1 MSLKL
6 LILEKSHNRKAFDC
20 GKELLNNYLKQQ
32 AKQDVK
38 KKLSVC
44 FVLIDKSND
53 VKGYYTLSNS
63 SIPQI
68 DIPKE
73 FSRRIPNSYSNIPVT
88 LLGRLAIDKSIFRQ
102 GYGEYLLMDALKES
116 YIVSKNVIG
125 SIAVIV
131 DPIDDEAISF
141 YKKYDFIL
149 LPNSGK
155 MFLPMNIISKL
166 FPNI

>member
-1 MSLKL
+1 MNLKL
-6 LILEKSHNRKAFDC
+6 SILNRSHNRKEFDC
-20 GKELLNNYLKQQ
+20 GKKLLNNYVKEQVS
-32 AKQDVK
+32 QDVK

-44 FVLIDKSND
+44 FVLADESNI

-63 SIPQI
+63 SIPQS
-68 DIPKE
+68 DIPKR
-73 FSRRIPNSYSNIPVT
+73 FSKKIPNSYTDIPVT

-102 GYGEYLLMDALKES
+102 GQGEYLLMDALKES
-116 YIVSKNVIG
+116 YKVSKNVLG
-125 SIAVIV
+125 SIAVVV

-141 YKKYDFIL
+141 YKKYDFIM

-155 MFLPMNIISKL
+155 MFLSMNTISKL

>member
-1 MSLKL
+1 MSFELLLLKN
-6 LILEKSHNRKAFDC
+6 SHNRKEFDC
-20 GKELLNNYLKQQ
+20 GKELLNNYIKQQ

-68 DIPKE
+68 DIPE
-73 FSRRIPNSYSNIPVT
+73 EISRKLPDSYSNIPVT
-88 LLGRLAIDKSIFRQ
+88 LLGRLAIDKSIFMQ
-102 GYGEYLLMDALKES
+102 GQGEYLLMDALKES

-131 DPIDDEAISF
+131 DPLDDEAISF
-141 YKKYDFIL
+141 YEKYDFIL

-155 MFLPMNIISKL
+155 MFLSMKIISKL

>member
-6 LILEKSHNRKAFDC
+6 SILEKSHNRKGFDC
-20 GKELLNNYLKQQ
+20 GKELLNNYIRQQ
-32 AKQDVK
+32 ASQDVK

-44 FVLIDKSND
+44 FVLIDESND

-63 SIPQI
+63 SIPQV

-73 FSRRIPNSYSNIPVT
+73 FSRRLPNSYSNIPVT
-88 LLGRLAIDKSIFRQ
+88 LLGRLAVDKSVFGQ
-102 GYGEYLLMDALKES
+102 GQGEYLLMDALKES
-116 YIVSKNVIG
+116 YSVSKKVIG

-131 DPIDDEAISF
+131 DPIDAEAISF
-141 YKKYDFIL
+141 YKNYDFIL

-155 MFLPMNIISKL
+155 MFLSMNTISKL
-166 FPNI
+166 FPDI

>member
-1 MSLKL
+1 MNLEL
-6 LILEKSHNRKAFDC
+6 YILDKHHNRNEFDC
-20 GKELLNNYLKQQ
+20 GKELLNRYIKQQ
-32 AKQDVK
+32 ASQDIR

-44 FVLIDKSND
+44 FVLVDKSKN

-63 SIPQI
+63 SIPQA
-68 DIPKE
+68 DILEK
-73 FSRRIPNSYSNIPVT
+73 FSKKLPNSYVNIPVT
-88 LLGRLAIDKSIFRQ
+88 LLGRLAIDKSVARQ
-102 GYGEYLLMDALKES
+102 GFGEYLLMDALKES
-116 YIVSKNVIG
+116 YLVSKKSIG

-141 YKKYDFIL
+141 YRSYDFIL

-155 MFLPMNIISKL
+155 MFLLMNTISKL

>member
-1 MSLKL
+1 MKFKL
-6 LILEKSHNRKAFDC
+6 ELLEKFHNRERFDC
-20 GKELLNNYLKQQ
+20 GKELLNNYIKRQ

-68 DIPKE
+68 DIPEE
-73 FSRRIPNSYSNIPVT
+73 FSRKLPDSYSNIPVT

-102 GYGEYLLMDALKES
+102 GQGEYLLMDALKES
-116 YIVSKNVIG
+116 YIVSKKVMG

-141 YKKYDFIL
+141 YRKYDFIL

-155 MFLPMNIISKL
+155 MFLSMNIISKL
-166 FPNI
+166 FSNI

>member
-6 LILEKSHNRKAFDC
+6 SILEKSHNRKGFDC
-20 GKELLNNYLKQQ
+20 GKELLNSYIKQQ
-32 AKQDVK
+32 ASQDVK

-44 FVLIDKSND
+44 FVLIDESND

-73 FSRRIPNSYSNIPVT
+73 FSRRLPGSYSNIPVT
-88 LLGRLAIDKSIFRQ
+88 LLGRLAIDKSIIGQ
-102 GYGEYLLMDALKES
+102 GQGEYLLMDALKES
-116 YIVSKNVIG
+116 YRVSKKVIG

-131 DPIDDEAISF
+131 DPIDAEAISF
-141 YKKYDFIL
+141 YEKYDFRL

-155 MFLPMNIISKL
+155 MFLSMNTISKL
-166 FPNI
+166 FPDT

>member
-1 MSLKL
+1 MSFKL
-6 LILEKSHNRKAFDC
+6 LILEKSHNRNAFDC
-20 GKELLNNYLKQQ
+20 GKELLNNYIKQQ

-68 DIPKE
+68 DIPEE
-73 FSRRIPNSYSNIPVT
+73 FSRKLPNSYSNIPVT

-102 GYGEYLLMDALKES
+102 GQGEYLLMDALKES

-149 LPNSGK
+149 LPDSGK
-155 MFLPMNIISKL
+155 MFLSMNIISKL
-166 FPNI
+166 FPKI

>member
-1 MSLKL
+1 MNYKITL
-6 LILEKSHNRKAFDC
+6 LEKKHHRKDFDC
-20 GKELLNNYLKQQ
+20 GKELLNKYIKLQ

-44 FVLIDKSND
+44 FALVDKENI

-68 DIPKE
+68 EVPKE
-73 FSRRIPNSYSNIPVT
+73 FSRKFPNSYSNIPVT
-88 LLGRLAIDKSIFRQ
+88 LLGRLAIDKSIFGQ
-102 GYGEYLLMDALKES
+102 GQGEYLLIDALKES
-116 YIVSKNVIG
+116 YKVSKKVIG
-125 SIAVIV
+125 SVAVIV

-149 LPNSGK
+149 LPKSGK
-155 MFLPMNIISKL
+155 MFLPMNIISQL

>member
-1 MSLKL
+1 MKFKL
-6 LILEKSHNRKAFDC
+6 ELLEKFHNRERFDC
-20 GKELLNNYLKQQ
+20 GKELLNNYIKRQ

-44 FVLIDKSND
+44 FVLIDKSNY

-68 DIPKE
+68 DIPEE
-73 FSRRIPNSYSNIPVT
+73 FSRKLPDSYSNIPVT

-102 GYGEYLLMDALKES
+102 GQGEYLLMDALKES
-116 YIVSKNVIG
+116 YIVSKKVMG

-141 YKKYDFIL
+141 YRKYDFIL

-155 MFLPMNIISKL
+155 MFLSMNIISKL
-166 FPNI
+166 FSNI